1 MSDFIRM
8 SGHYVNV
15 SQMLHMKMTE
25 GTDKDRVDVE
35 VVYPDKT
42 VTFTLVV
49 TTDELGADP
58 TKMLQKAT
66 AKALGKI
73 TNCENVA
80 EYLEESKPD
89 EDDDEA

>member
-25 GTDKDRVDVE
+25 GADKDRVDVE

-66 AKALGKI
+66 EKALKKI

-80 EYLEESKPD
+80 EYLEESESD

>member
-58 TKMLQKAT
+58 TKMLQRAT
-66 AKALGKI
+66 ERVLRKI

>member
-25 GTDKDRVDVE
+25 GTDKDHVDVE

-42 VTFTLVV
+42 VTFTLIV

-66 AKALGKI
+66 AKALGKL
-73 TNCENVA
+73 TNCETVA
-80 EYLEESKPD
+80 EDLEESKPD

>member
-35 VVYPDKT
+35 FVYPDNT
-42 VTFTLVV
+42 ITFTLIV

-66 AKALGKI
+66 AKAL
-73 TNCENVA
+73 
-80 EYLEESKPD
+80 ES
-89 EDDDEA
+89 

>member
-58 TKMLQKAT
+58 TKMLQRAT
-66 AKALGKI
+66 EKALRKI

>member
-42 VTFTLVV
+42 VTFTLIV

-66 AKALGKI
+66 AKALGKL

>member
-35 VVYPDKT
+35 IVYPDKT

-58 TKMLQKAT
+58 TKMLQRAT
-66 AKALGKI
+66 ERALRKI

>member
-1 MSDFIRM
+1 MNNFIRM

-58 TKMLQKAT
+58 TKMLQRAT
-66 AKALGKI
+66 ERALRKI

>member
-25 GTDKDRVDVE
+25 GTSKERVDVE

-42 VTFTLVV
+42 VTFTLIV

-66 AKALGKI
+66 AKALGKL

>member
-42 VTFTLVV
+42 VSFTLIV

>member
-42 VTFTLVV
+42 VTFTLIV

>member
-58 TKMLQKAT
+58 TKMLQRAT
-66 AKALGKI
+66 ERALRKI

>member
-1 MSDFIRM
+1 MSDFMRM

-58 TKMLQKAT
+58 TKMLQRAT
-66 AKALGKI
+66 ERALRKI

>member
-42 VTFTLVV
+42 VSFTLIV

-58 TKMLQKAT
+58 TKMLQRAT
-66 AKALGKI
+66 ERALRKI

>member
-42 VTFTLVV
+42 VSFTLIV

-73 TNCENVA
+73 ANCENVA

>member
-58 TKMLQKAT
+58 TKMLQRAT
-66 AKALGKI
+66 ERALRKI

-89 EDDDEA
+89 EDDDEV